1 MKESPALTDLVV
13 SGVFISTEAQW
24 VFERTTAHSEYDW
37 SVDFTDTPLIEL
49 SGEHGFTGRPH
60 MIGSTD
66 SNYNSYRWGWSPDN
80 DWKEPAIALSRK
92 VREYGAEHQI
102 PELTDPEFDTHDD
115 QALRLVIA
123 AKVITGHLFHV
134 PLPVGPATAW
144 LIVDAPQLQLGEPEI
159 RPVVKAL
166 AAGLSVTDIP
176 NHRTAI
182 QEYGRLRGFHVV
194 ENGDGLRML
203 LKDGSA
209 DLTFDSLNRLTNC
222 QVSQPLSD
230 EAAEQLTSAGAAE
243 PQLVRVEVEEAPPVE
258 QSQAPTAEVVAE
270 PEPSVTSGAEDSADQ
285 VLPQTAAVEEET
297 VGDAPVQEPAAEVVE
312 EPAASVPTEPEV
324 VEEPAGATAEPE
336 PVAPREAEPAEQP
349 SVKAEPAV
357 KEEPAVQEEPAP
369 EAEKPKKKKKGFFG
383 RLFGR

>member
-24 VFERTTAHSEYDW
+24 VFERTTANSEYDW
-37 SVDFTDTPLIEL
+37 NVDFSDSPLIEL
-49 SGEHGFTGRPH
+49 SGENGFTGRPH

-66 SNYNSYRWGWSPDN
+66 SNYGTFRWGWSPDN
-80 DWKEPAIALSRK
+80 DWKEPAVALSRT

-115 QALRLVIA
+115 QALRMVIA
-123 AKVITGHLFHV
+123 SKVITGHLFHV

-194 ENGDGLRML
+194 EHGDGLRML

-222 QVSQPLSD
+222 QVAQPLSD
-230 EAAEQLTSAGAAE
+230 EAAEQLSAAGVVE
-243 PQLVRVEVEEAPPVE
+243 PQLVRVEVEDAPPVE
-258 QSQAPTAEVVAE
+258 QSQTPTAEVVPQ

-285 VLPQTAAVEEET
+285 VLPQTATVEDEP
-297 VGDAPVQEPAAEVVE
+297 VGDVPVQEPAASQEELEVVE
-312 EPAASVPTEPEV
+312 EPAATQAEPEV
-324 VEEPAGATAEPE
+324 VEEPVATQVEPE
-336 PVAPREAEPAEQP
+336 PDTQREAEPA
-349 SVKAEPAV
+349 
-357 KEEPAVQEEPAP
+357 EEPAVQEEPAP
-369 EAEKPKKKKKGFFG
+369 EPEKPKKKKKGFFG

>member
-24 VFERTTAHSEYDW
+24 VFERTTANSEYDW
-37 SVDFTDTPLIEL
+37 DVDFSDAPLIEL

-66 SNYNSYRWGWSPDN
+66 SNYDTFRWGWSPDN

-102 PELTDPEFDTHDD
+102 PEFTDPEFDTHDD
-115 QALRLVIA
+115 QALRMVIA

-203 LKDGSA
+203 LQDGSA

-222 QVSQPLSD
+222 QVTQPLSD
-230 EAAEQLTSAGAAE
+230 EAAEQLSAAGTAE
-243 PQLVRVEVEEAPPVE
+243 PQLVRVEVEDAPPVE
-258 QSQAPTAEVVAE
+258 QSQAPTAEVVPQ
-270 PEPSVTSGAEDSADQ
+270 PEPSVTSGAEDSAER

-297 VGDAPVQEPAAEVVE
+297 VADVPVQEPAAEVVE
-312 EPAASVPTEPEV
+312 GPVASVP
-324 VEEPAGATAEPE
+324 AEPE
-336 PVAPREAEPAEQP
+336 PVAPREAEPTPQ
-349 SVKAEPAV
+349 PAV
-357 KEEPAVQEEPAP
+357 KEEPAPQPAP

>member
-24 VFERTTAHSEYDW
+24 VFERTTANSEYDW
-37 SVDFTDTPLIEL
+37 NVDFSDAPLIEL
-49 SGEHGFTGRPH
+49 SGENGFSGRPH

-66 SNYNSYRWGWSPDN
+66 SNYGTFRWGWSPDN
-80 DWKEPAIALSRK
+80 DWKEPAVALSRK

-102 PELTDPEFDTHDD
+102 PELTDPEFDTDDD
-115 QALRLVIA
+115 QALRMVIA
-123 AKVITGHLFHV
+123 SKVITGHLFHV
-134 PLPVGPATAW
+134 PLTVGPATAW
-144 LIVDAPQLQLGEPEI
+144 LMVDAPQLQLGEPEI

-182 QEYGRLRGFHVV
+182 QEYGRLRGFQVV

-222 QVSQPLSD
+222 QVAQPLSD
-230 EAAEQLTSAGAAE
+230 EAAEQLSAAGVAE
-243 PQLVRVEVEEAPPVE
+243 PQLVRVEVEDAPPVE
-258 QSQAPTAEVVAE
+258 QSQAPTAEVVPQ

-285 VLPQTAAVEEET
+285 VLPQTAAVEDEP
-297 VGDAPVQEPAAEVVE
+297 VGDVPVQEPAAEVVE
-312 EPAASVPTEPEV
+312 EPAASVPAEPEV
-324 VEEPAGATAEPE
+324 VDEPAVATAEPE
-336 PVAPREAEPAEQP
+336 PVTQREAEPAE
-349 SVKAEPAV
+349 EPAV
-357 KEEPAVQEEPAP
+357 KEEPAPEPAP

>member
-37 SVDFTDTPLIEL
+37 NVDFSDAPLIAL

-66 SNYNSYRWGWSPDN
+66 SNYGSFRWGWSPDN
-80 DWKEPAIALSRK
+80 DWKEPAVALSRK

-102 PELTDPEFDTHDD
+102 PELTDPEFDTQDD
-115 QALRLVIA
+115 QALRIVIA

-222 QVSQPLSD
+222 QVTQPLSD
-230 EAAEQLTSAGAAE
+230 EAAEQLTAAGAAE
-243 PQLVRVEVEEAPPVE
+243 PQLVRVEVEEAPSVG
-258 QSQAPTAEVVAE
+258 QSPAPTAEVAPQ
-270 PEPSVTSGAEDSADQ
+270 PEPSVTSGAEDSAEQ
-285 VLPQTAAVEEET
+285 VLPQTAAVEDET
-297 VGDAPVQEPAAEVVE
+297 VGDVPVQEPAAEVVK
-312 EPAASVPTEPEV
+312 EPAATQ
-324 VEEPAGATAEPE
+324 AEPE

-349 SVKAEPAV
+349 AV
-357 KEEPAVQEEPAP
+357 KEEPAPEPAP

>member
-24 VFERTTAHSEYDW
+24 VFERTTANSEYDW
-37 SVDFTDTPLIEL
+37 NVDFSDSPLIEL
-49 SGEHGFTGRPH
+49 SGENGFTGRPH

-66 SNYNSYRWGWSPDN
+66 SNYGTFRWGWSPDN
-80 DWKEPAIALSRK
+80 DWKEPAVALSRT

-115 QALRLVIA
+115 QALRMVIA
-123 AKVITGHLFHV
+123 SKVITGHLFHV

-159 RPVVKAL
+159 RPVVRAL

-222 QVSQPLSD
+222 QVTQPLSD
-230 EAAEQLTSAGAAE
+230 EAAEQLSAAGVTE
-243 PQLVRVEVEEAPPVE
+243 PQLVRVEVEDAPPVE
-258 QSQAPTAEVVAE
+258 ESRAPTAEVVAE

-285 VLPQTAAVEEET
+285 VLPQTAAVEDENI
-297 VGDAPVQEPAAEVVE
+297 GDVPVQEPAAEVVE
-312 EPAASVPTEPEV
+312 EPAATAAQPEV
-324 VEEPAGATAEPE
+324 VEEPAATQAQPE
-336 PVAPREAEPAEQP
+336 PVTQRVAEPA
-349 SVKAEPAV
+349 
-357 KEEPAVQEEPAP
+357 EEPAVQEEPAP
-369 EAEKPKKKKKGFFG
+369 EPEKPKKKKKGFFG

>member
-24 VFERTTAHSEYDW
+24 VFERTTANSEYDW
-37 SVDFTDTPLIEL
+37 NVDFSDSPLIEL
-49 SGEHGFTGRPH
+49 SGENGFTGRPH

-66 SNYNSYRWGWSPDN
+66 SNYGTFRWGWSPDN
-80 DWKEPAIALSRK
+80 DWKEPAVALSRT

-102 PELTDPEFDTHDD
+102 PEFTDPEFDTHDD
-115 QALRLVIA
+115 QALRMIIA

-182 QEYGRLRGFHVV
+182 EEYGRLRGFHVI
-194 ENGDGLRML
+194 EHGDGLRML

-222 QVSQPLSD
+222 QVAQPLSD
-230 EAAEQLTSAGAAE
+230 EAAEQLSTAGVAE
-243 PQLVRVEVEEAPPVE
+243 PQLVRVEVEDTPPVE
-258 QSQAPTAEVVAE
+258 QSQAPTAEVVPQ
-270 PEPSVTSGAEDSADQ
+270 PEPNVTSGAEDSADQ

-297 VGDAPVQEPAAEVVE
+297 VADVPVQEPAAEVVE
-312 EPAASVPTEPEV
+312 EPEASVP
-324 VEEPAGATAEPE
+324 AEPE
-336 PVAPREAEPAEQP
+336 PVAPREAEPAPQ
-349 SVKAEPAV
+349 PAV
-357 KEEPAVQEEPAP
+357 KEEPAPEPAP

>member
-24 VFERTTAHSEYDW
+24 VFERTTANSEYDW
-37 SVDFTDTPLIEL
+37 NVDFSDSPLIEL
-49 SGEHGFTGRPH
+49 SGENGFTGRPH

-66 SNYNSYRWGWSPDN
+66 SNYGSFRWGWSPDN
-80 DWKEPAIALSRK
+80 DWKEPAVALSRT

-102 PELTDPEFDTHDD
+102 PELTDPEFDTDDD
-115 QALRLVIA
+115 QALRMVIA
-123 AKVITGHLFHV
+123 SKVITGHLFHV
-134 PLPVGPATAW
+134 PLTVGPATAW

-182 QEYGRLRGFHVV
+182 REYGRLRGFHVV
-194 ENGDGLRML
+194 EHGDGLRML

-222 QVSQPLSD
+222 QVAQPLSD
-230 EAAEQLTSAGAAE
+230 EAAEQLSAAGVAE
-243 PQLVRVEVEEAPPVE
+243 PQLVRVEVEDAPPVE
-258 QSQAPTAEVVAE
+258 QSQAPTAEVAPQ

-285 VLPQTAAVEEET
+285 VLPHTAAVEDEP
-297 VGDAPVQEPAAEVVE
+297 VGDVPVQEPAASQEEREVVE
-312 EPAASVPTEPEV
+312 EPTVTQAEPEA
-324 VEEPAGATAEPE
+324 VEEPAVTQAEPE
-336 PVAPREAEPAEQP
+336 PVTQREAEPT
-349 SVKAEPAV
+349 
-357 KEEPAVQEEPAP
+357 EEPAVQEEPAP
-369 EAEKPKKKKKGFFG
+369 EPEKPKKKKKGFFG

>member
-24 VFERTTAHSEYDW
+24 VFERTTANSEYDW
-37 SVDFTDTPLIEL
+37 NVDFSDSPLIEL
-49 SGEHGFTGRPH
+49 SGENGFTGRPH

-66 SNYNSYRWGWSPDN
+66 SNYGSFRWGWSPDN
-80 DWKEPAIALSRK
+80 DWKEPAVALSRT

-102 PELTDPEFDTHDD
+102 PELTDPEFDTDDD
-115 QALRLVIA
+115 QALRMVIA
-123 AKVITGHLFHV
+123 SKVITGHLFHV
-134 PLPVGPATAW
+134 PLTVGPATAW

-182 QEYGRLRGFHVV
+182 REYGRLRGFHVV
-194 ENGDGLRML
+194 EHGDGLRML

-222 QVSQPLSD
+222 QVAQPLSD
-230 EAAEQLTSAGAAE
+230 EAAEQLSAAGVAE
-243 PQLVRVEVEEAPPVE
+243 PQLVRVEVEDAPPVE
-258 QSQAPTAEVVAE
+258 QSQAPTAEVAPQ

-285 VLPQTAAVEEET
+285 VLPHTAAVEDEP
-297 VGDAPVQEPAAEVVE
+297 VGDVPVQEPAASQEEREVVE
-312 EPAASVPTEPEV
+312 EPTVTQAEPEA
-324 VEEPAGATAEPE
+324 VEEPAVTQAEPE
-336 PVAPREAEPAEQP
+336 PVTQREAEPT
-349 SVKAEPAV
+349 
-357 KEEPAVQEEPAP
+357 EEPAVQEEPAP
-369 EAEKPKKKKKGFFG
+369 EPEKPKKKKKGFFG
-383 RLFGR
+383 RLFGL

>member
-24 VFERTTAHSEYDW
+24 VFERTTANSEYDW
-37 SVDFTDTPLIEL
+37 NVDFSDAPLIAL

-66 SNYNSYRWGWSPDN
+66 SNYGSFRWGWSPDN

-115 QALRLVIA
+115 QALRIVIA

-166 AAGLSVTDIP
+166 AAGLSVTDIR

-230 EAAEQLTSAGAAE
+230 EAAEQLTAAGAAE
-243 PQLVRVEVEEAPPVE
+243 PQLVRVEVEDAPPVE
-258 QSQAPTAEVVAE
+258 QSQAPTAEVAPQ
-270 PEPSVTSGAEDSADQ
+270 PEPSVTSGAEDSAEQ
-285 VLPQTAAVEEET
+285 VLPQTAAVEDET
-297 VGDAPVQEPAAEVVE
+297 VGDVPVQEPAAEVVE

-324 VEEPAGATAEPE
+324 VEEPAVATAEPE

-349 SVKAEPAV
+349 AVKAEPAV

-369 EAEKPKKKKKGFFG
+369 EPEKPKKKKKGFFG

>member
-24 VFERTTAHSEYDW
+24 VFERTTANSDYDW
-37 SVDFTDTPLIEL
+37 NVDFSDAPLIEL

-66 SNYNSYRWGWSPDN
+66 SNYGSFRWGWSPDN

-115 QALRLVIA
+115 QALRMVIA
-123 AKVITGHLFHV
+123 SKVITGHLFHV

-182 QEYGRLRGFHVV
+182 QEYGRLRGFHVI
-194 ENGDGLRML
+194 EHGEGLRML
-203 LKDGSA
+203 LNDGSA

-222 QVSQPLSD
+222 QVTQPLSD
-230 EAAEQLTSAGAAE
+230 EAAEQLSAAGVAE
-243 PQLVRVEVEEAPPVE
+243 PQLVRVEVEDAPPVE
-258 QSQAPTAEVVAE
+258 QSQVPTAEVVPQ

-285 VLPQTAAVEEET
+285 VLPQTAAVEDEP
-297 VGDAPVQEPAAEVVE
+297 VGDVPVQEPAAEVVE
-312 EPAASVPTEPEV
+312 ESVASVPAEPEV
-324 VEEPAGATAEPE
+324 VEEPAATQAEPE
-336 PVAPREAEPAEQP
+336 PVTQREAEPAEE
-349 SVKAEPAV
+349 S
-357 KEEPAVQEEPAP
+357 AVQEEPAP
-369 EAEKPKKKKKGFFG
+369 EPEKPKKKKKGFFG

>member
-24 VFERTTAHSEYDW
+24 VFERTTANSEYDW
-37 SVDFTDTPLIEL
+37 NVDFSDAPLIEL

-66 SNYNSYRWGWSPDN
+66 SNHGSFRWGWSPDN

-115 QALRLVIA
+115 QALRIVIA

-144 LIVDAPQLQLGEPEI
+144 LIVDAPQLQLAEPEI

-230 EAAEQLTSAGAAE
+230 EAAEQLTAAGATE

-258 QSQAPTAEVVAE
+258 QSQAPTAEVVPQ

-297 VGDAPVQEPAAEVVE
+297 VGDAPVQEPAAEVIA

-324 VEEPAGATAEPE
+324 VEEPAAATAEPE

-349 SVKAEPAV
+349 AA
-357 KEEPAVQEEPAP
+357 KEEPTPEPAP

>member
-24 VFERTTAHSEYDW
+24 VFERTTANSEYDW
-37 SVDFTDTPLIEL
+37 NVDFSDAPLIEL

-66 SNYNSYRWGWSPDN
+66 SNYGSFRWGWSPDN

-115 QALRLVIA
+115 QALRIVIA

-144 LIVDAPQLQLGEPEI
+144 LIVDAPQLQLAEPEI

-209 DLTFDSLNRLTNC
+209 DLTFDSLNRLINC

-230 EAAEQLTSAGAAE
+230 EAAEQLSAAGAAE
-243 PQLVRVEVEEAPPVE
+243 PQLVRVEVEDAPPVE
-258 QSQAPTAEVVAE
+258 QSQAPTAEVAPQ
-270 PEPSVTSGAEDSADQ
+270 PEPSVTSGAEDSAEQ

-297 VGDAPVQEPAAEVVE
+297 VGDVPVQEAAPEVVE
-312 EPAASVPTEPEV
+312 EPAASMPTEPEV
-324 VEEPAGATAEPE
+324 VKEPAATQAEPE

-349 SVKAEPAV
+349 AV
-357 KEEPAVQEEPAP
+357 KEEPAPEPAP